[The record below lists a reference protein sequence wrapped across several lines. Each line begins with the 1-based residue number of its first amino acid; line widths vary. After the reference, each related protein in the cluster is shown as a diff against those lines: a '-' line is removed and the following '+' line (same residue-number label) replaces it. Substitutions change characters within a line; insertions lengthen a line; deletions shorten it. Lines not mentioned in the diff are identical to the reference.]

1 MGEFIMKINIF
12 FLLCIFLGRVGA
24 APMPEQTLVCVACHG
39 PTGLSVNPQW
49 PNLAGQHASYLT
61 KQLLDFKKNKARSSE
76 LMKPFVMNLSK
87 DDIQQIAL
95 FYSNQA
101 PPSSEKSSVS
111 SKKRSLLKR
120 GEQLYKTGDRERHL
134 PACITCHGPTGKGNA
149 HAGFPVLSKQK
160 AAYMILQLQAFKTKQ
175 RTNDPSAI
183 MQDISLRMT
192 KTDMEA
198 VSNYIA
204 ALD

>member
-1 MGEFIMKINIF
+1 MKINVF
-12 FLLCIFLGRVGA
+12 FLLCIFIGRVCA
-24 APMPEQTLVCVACHG
+24 TSIPDQTSVCIACHG
-39 PTGLSVNPQW
+39 PTGLSINPQW
-49 PNLAGQHASYLT
+49 PNLAGQHASYLK
-61 KQLLDFKKNKARSSE
+61 KQLSDFKANNARSSE
-76 LMKPFVMNLSK
+76 LMRPFVMNLSK

-101 PPSSEKSSVS
+101 LPSLGKSSIS
-111 SKKRSLLKR
+111 SKKRSLLQR
-120 GEQLYKTGDRERHL
+120 GKQLYRSGDLERHI
-134 PACITCHGPTGKGNA
+134 PACIACHGPTGKGNA

-160 AAYMILQLQAFKTKQ
+160 ADYMIIQLQAFKTKQ

-204 ALD
+204 TLD